1 MTKKK
6 ALCVGIDHYPT
17 APLSGCV
24 ADAQL
29 WAETLGSFQ
38 STLLLN
44 ADATRDNILR
54 NLTRFIS
61 EAQPHDILVFQYSG
75 HGTQLPDMDGDEPD
89 AWDEAICPVDFHRG
103 HFISDDDL
111 APIFA
116 KLPDQVSLTVLMDC
130 CFSGTNTR
138 FAIGGLPGLTTD
150 TRRPRYVATST
161 SVARAPA
168 VPDPNRI
175 PANMRQMVLS
185 ACRSDEV
192 AYEVDGQ
199 GVFTR
204 HAINIIRNGFAGSN
218 IGLINALEDALGER
232 PFQHPTLD
240 CAKPDRT
247 RKFLSGRR

>member
-1 MTKKK
+1 MTKK
-6 ALCVGIDHYPT
+6 ALCVGINTYPT

-29 WAETLGSFQ
+29 WAETLSGFQ
-38 STLLLN
+38 TTLLLDN
-44 ADATRDNILR
+44 DATRQNILT
-54 NLTRFIS
+54 NLTRFITES
-61 EAQPHDILVFQYSG
+61 APHDILVFQYSG

-103 HFISDDDL
+103 QFVTDDDL

-116 KLPDQVSLTVLMDC
+116 KLPSQVSLTVLMDC

-138 FAIGGLPGLTTD
+138 FAIGGLPGLATD
-150 TRRPRYVATST
+150 TRRPRYVVTST
-161 SVARAPA
+161 GIPRAPA
-168 VPDPNRI
+168 VPDPNRN
-175 PANMRQMVLS
+175 PANMKQQVLS

-204 HAINIIRNGFAGSN
+204 IATNLIRGGFKGSN
-218 IGLINALEDALGER
+218 IGLVNAIEDELGER

-240 CAKPDRT
+240 CARSDRT